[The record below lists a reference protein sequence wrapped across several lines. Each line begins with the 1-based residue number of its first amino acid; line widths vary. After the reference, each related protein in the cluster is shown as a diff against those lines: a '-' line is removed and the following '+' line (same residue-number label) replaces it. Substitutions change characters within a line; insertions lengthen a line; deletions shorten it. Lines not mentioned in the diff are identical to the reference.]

1 MSFIYVFHF
10 LQILFYATPDS
21 VANQEIADIVSTNHA
36 FHLAATVNGNTVRFA
51 SRQSMVQQ

>member
-1 MSFIYVFHF
+1 MRFIYVFHF

-36 FHLAATVNGNTVRFA
+36 FHLVRFA
-51 SRQSMVQQ
+51 SCQSMIQQ

>member
-1 MSFIYVFHF
+1 MRFIYVFHF

-36 FHLAATVNGNTVRFA
+36 FHLAAIVNGNTVRFA
-51 SRQSMVQQ
+51 SRQPMVQQ